1 MLNQLGM
8 SDNILTLIE
17 RRSKTDLLILIG
29 LCSLTLIIMYVLY
42 FYVKPMLTLEY
53 IFSGSKAA
61 TEGVNQNVTLP
72 GNITSL
78 QEPTI

>member
-1 MLNQLGM
+1 M

-29 LCSLTLIIMYVLY
+29 LCCLTLIIMYVLY

-53 IFSGSKAA
+53 IFSGSKAPA
-61 TEGVNQNVTLP
+61 EGQNQNVTLP
-72 GNITSL
+72 EITTEAS
-78 QEPTI
+78 I